1 MPELKIQQAVIED
14 VFHSLKTSRTGLS
27 DAEGRRRLAEFGPNQ
42 VQRVQGRHW
51 SRMLAAQ
58 FTHFFALTLWVATAL
73 AFFAE
78 YRQPGEGMATL
89 GLAIIGVIVINGLFS
104 FWQEFKAERTLTAL
118 QKVLPHRV
126 KTVRQGQVQE
136 IPAAELVP
144 GDLVVLAE
152 GDDVPADCRIVE
164 AFGMRVNTATITG
177 ESLPVEKTPHP
188 AEGFELIHA
197 PNVVLAGTSLV
208 SGLGRGVVF
217 ATGMRT
223 AFGAIARLTQAATE
237 VQSPLQREIAFLS
250 RIVAGLAVGLGVVF
264 FLLGQRLGLSFW
276 ENLIFAVGII
286 VANVPEGLLPTVTLA
301 LAMASQRI
309 AKRNALVRHLTAV
322 EALGSATVIC
332 TDKTGTL
339 TENRMSVQAAFLGA
353 ARVPAQ
359 ELIAQAAHQPGI
371 RQLME
376 TALRCENVSE
386 RGNGAGPSTLLG
398 DPMEVALVRM
408 ARAALPGQAEGH
420 RADEIPFDADRKR
433 MSVLYDGAGAGTL
446 HTKGALE
453 TVLPLCTHLA
463 QDGGTVT
470 LTAERMTAFRAAE
483 DEMARTGLRVLALAW
498 RPLPEPIPRQQWE
511 SDLILQGL
519 VGLEDPPRPEV
530 AQAVRTC
537 REAGIRVIMATGDH
551 PRTALA
557 IGREIGLYGR
567 EDPVLIT
574 GEQVTRMSD
583 AQLQLQL
590 DAPHLLFAR
599 TAADHKLRIVKA
611 LQAKRHVVAMTG
623 DGVNDAPAL
632 KAADIG
638 VAMGIAGT
646 DVAREA
652 ADLVLLDDNFASIVA
667 AVEEGRAVFANI
679 RKFLTYILTSNIPEI
694 VPYLVF
700 VLLRVPLPLTI
711 IQILAVDLGTDMIP
725 ALGLG
730 AERPDPRLMRQPP
743 RGYHRRLIDTAL
755 IARAY
760 GFLGLL
766 EAAVAMGAYFLVL
779 RDGGWSYGEAL
790 GKFDPLYLQA
800 TAACLAAIVVTQV
813 ANVYLCRS
821 QRESAFTVPFA
832 SNPLIG
838 IGVLVELALIL
849 LIVYTPPGHLIFGT
863 APVAAW
869 VWGAALAGALLMFGL
884 EEARKAMMRAWERR
898 HPGAAPHATSGN
910 HP

>member
-1 MPELKIQQAVIED
+1 MPELKIQQAVVED
-14 VFHSLKTSRTGLS
+14 VFLTLKTGRMGLS
-27 DAEGRRRLAEFGPNQ
+27 EAEAGRRLAEFGPNA
-42 VQRVQGRHW
+42 VQPVRGKHW

-58 FTHFFALTLWVATAL
+58 FTHFFALTLWVATGL

-78 YRQPGEGMATL
+78 YQEPGGGMAAL
-89 GLAIIGVIVINGLFS
+89 GVAIVGVILINGLFS
-104 FWQEFKAERTLTAL
+104 FWQEFKAERTLAAL
-118 QKVLPHRV
+118 QQVLPHIV
-126 KTVRQGQVQE
+126 KTVREGQVQE
-136 IPAAELVP
+136 IPAARLVP

-152 GDDVPADCRIVE
+152 GDDVPADCRLVE
-164 AFGMRVNTATITG
+164 AFGMRLNTATITG
-177 ESLPVEKTPHP
+177 ESMPVERTAQPCQ
-188 AEGFELIHA
+188 GFELLQA

-223 AFGAIARLTQAATE
+223 AFGTIARLTQVSNE
-237 VQSPLQREIAFLS
+237 VQSPLQREIGFLS
-250 RIVAGLAVGLGVVF
+250 RIVAVLAVGLGISF

-301 LAMASQRI
+301 LAMASQRM

-339 TENRMSVQAAFLGA
+339 TENRMTVREGFLDS
-353 ARVPAQ
+353 ARIPASELTARAQ
-359 ELIAQAAHQPGI
+359 EHAGI
-371 RQLME
+371 RGLMV

-386 RGNGAGPSTLLG
+386 RGNGPGPPVLLG
-398 DPMEVALVRM
+398 DPMEVALTRM
-408 ARAALPGQAEGH
+408 GRAALPGEPEP
-420 RADEIPFDADRKR
+420 RRLDEIPFDSDRKC
-433 MSVLYDGAGAGTL
+433 MSVLCDGSGGDIGTL

-453 TVLPLCTHLA
+453 SVLPRCTRMA
-463 QDGGTVT
+463 QGDGSTA
-470 LTAERMTAFRAAE
+470 LTPERIGAFRAAE
-483 DEMARTGLRVLALAW
+483 DEMARSGLRVLALAW
-498 RPLPEPIPRQQWE
+498 RTVPADAPRETWE
-511 SDLILQGL
+511 SDLVLQGL
-519 VGLEDPPRPEV
+519 VGLEDPPRAQVP
-530 AQAVRTC
+530 QAVRTC

-557 IGREIGLYGR
+557 IGREIGLYGAV
-567 EDPVLIT
+567 DPVLIT
-574 GEQVTRMSD
+574 GDQLGRMSD

-611 LQAKRHVVAMTG
+611 LQAKGHVVAMTG

-638 VAMGIAGT
+638 VAMGIMGT
-646 DVAREA
+646 DVARES

-667 AVEEGRAVFANI
+667 GVEEGRAVFANI

-700 VLLRVPLPLTI
+700 VLFRVPLPLTV

-730 AERPDPRLMRQPP
+730 SDRVDPKLMQQPP
-743 RGYHRRLIDTAL
+743 RGRNRRLIDVAL

-760 GFLGLL
+760 CFLGLL
-766 EAAVAMGAYFLVL
+766 EAGVAMGVYFLVL
-779 RDGGWSYGEAL
+779 RSGGWRYGEL
-790 GKFDPLYLQA
+790 LDRTEPLYLEA

-821 QRESAFTVPFA
+821 HRESSFSVPFA
-832 SNPLIG
+832 SNRLIG
-838 IGVLVELALIL
+838 VGVLVELALIL
-849 LIVYTPPGHLIFGT
+849 LIVYTPPGHAIFGT
-863 APVAAW
+863 APLDAW
-869 VWGAALAGALLMFGL
+869 VWGVAMAGAAAMFAL
-884 EEARKAMMRAWERR
+884 EEARKAFVRWRELRR
-898 HPGAAPHATSGN
+898 IDSATNGAQ
-910 HP
+910 